1 MAEDKNNGN
10 ASSVGGQTT
19 DGAATSPREK
29 RRTVIVGEGPQVTT
43 GLRGLEERSEEVR
56 ELMGPV
62 PGWTLRWGIALVGV
76 LFALL
81 LGGAWW
87 FRYPDTLQ
95 APCTLSPLRPPV
107 AVVAPAS
114 GTVTER
120 VSGAVR
126 DGLHAVRHGDTLCLL
141 RLPASDTVAVTAPV
155 AGRAESEPG
164 LVPGLTVERGRRLFT
179 VLPAS
184 EDRGEPPLCLLRV
197 TAEQTAGLEV
207 GQRVQIILASLPEK
221 DYGHIEGRIAQVG
234 HVPEADGSFTVRVTL
249 PSPLVTTTGRP
260 VRIDY
265 PTTGTAKVLLADKRV
280 IEKILGNGRWL

>member
-1 MAEDKNNGN
+1 MAEEKKNGN
-10 ASSVGGQTT
+10 ALSVGGQTA
-19 DGAATSPREK
+19 DGTATFPQER
-29 RRTVIVGEGPQVTT
+29 RRTVIVGEGPRITT

-76 LFALL
+76 LFTLL

-95 APCTLSPLRPPV
+95 APCTLSPLRPPI

-114 GTVTER
+114 GTVTEAM
-120 VSGAVR
+120 SGSER
-126 DGLHAVRHGDTLCLL
+126 DGLPAVRPGDTLCQL
-141 RLPASDTVAVTAPV
+141 RLSAADTVVVTSPV
-155 AGRAESEPG
+155 AGRAEAEPG
-164 LVPGLTVERGRRLFT
+164 FVPGLTVERGRRLFT

-184 EDRGEPPLCLLRV
+184 EGRGEAPLCLLRV

-249 PSPLVTTTGRP
+249 PRPLVTTTGHP

-280 IEKILGNGRWL
+280 IEKMLGNGRWL